1 MTDLGDDY
9 YELEKDNYRIIG
21 QQTKKIYAF
30 GDAVKVKV
38 KETNLARRS
47 MDLYLAGTKPG
58 RRSEFSR
65 PGFSRD
71 NDRRPRDRKPKE
83 PRGSG
88 RAKRSSGGG
97 SGDSSPKPKRR
108 RR

>member
-9 YELEKDNYRIIG
+9 YELDKDNYRVIG
-21 QQTKKIYAF
+21 QHTKKIYAF
-30 GDAVKVKV
+30 GDGVKVKV

-47 MDLYLAGTKPG
+47 MDLYLAGTTPG

-65 PGFSRD
+65 QGASRD
-71 NDRRPRDRKPKE
+71 NDRRSRDRKPKE

-88 RAKRSSGGG
+88 RVKRSSGGG